1 MIVKVTPAQCRGGV
15 QVPPSKSMAHRALIC
30 AGLAGL
36 AGPAGPAGLAGGASR
51 LDGIGDSQD
60 MAATIGAMQLL
71 GAQFTRQGSRCTV
84 KGTGGVACSTQ
95 CDMVVNCRESG
106 STLRFM
112 IPLFALS
119 GARTTFTGQGRLM
132 QRSQTVYE
140 QLFRQRGLL
149 FEQQDG
155 KLTIQGPLRAG
166 EYILDGNVSSQFI
179 TGLLF
184 ALPMLQGDSILRIR
198 PPFQSRGY
206 VSLTVQMLAAFG
218 VNVHFSDEN
227 TLVIP
232 GKQAYAACDH
242 RVEGDYSQ
250 AAFYAVLAAIQ
261 GKLTLQGLRRD
272 SLQGD
277 RVILD
282 ILADCGAGIAQHV
295 DGVDVTGAPLVG
307 TQIDV
312 SDCPDL
318 APILSVM
325 GMYASGTTHLV
336 NAARLRDKE
345 SDRIA
350 VMEQELRKLGAQV
363 HTTHDAMTIVGC
375 GNRPCFGPTSVLGH
389 NDHRVVMSLAIAA
402 TLGSAPVIIEGA
414 QAVTKSYPNFFEH
427 LALIGG
433 RIEVMDE

>member
-1 MIVKVTPAQCRGGV
+1 MIVKVTPAQCHGSV

-30 AGLAGL
+30 AGF
-36 AGPAGPAGLAGGASR
+36 AGGTSR
-51 LDGIGDSQD
+51 LEGIGDSQD
-60 MAATIGAMQLL
+60 MAATIGAMELL
-71 GAQFTRQGSRCTV
+71 GAQFAREGSCCTV
-84 KGTGGVACSTQ
+84 TGTGGSASADGDV
-95 CDMVVNCRESG
+95 VVNCRESG

-112 IPLFALS
+112 IPLFALG
-119 GARTTFTGQGRLM
+119 GARTTFIGQGRLM
-132 QRSQTVYE
+132 QRSQAVYQ
-140 QLFRQRGLL
+140 QLFRERGLL
-149 FEQQDG
+149 FEQQEG
-155 KLTIQGPLRAG
+155 KLTIQGPLTSG
-166 EYILDGNVSSQFI
+166 EYVLDGNVSSQFI

-184 ALPMLQGDSILRIR
+184 ALPMLEGDSTLRIR

-206 VSLTVQMLAAFG
+206 VDLTVQMLAEFG
-218 VNVHFSDEN
+218 VNVRFSDEN
-227 TLVIP
+227 TLIIP
-232 GKQAYAACDH
+232 GGQAFVACDH

-250 AAFYAVLAAIQ
+250 AAFYAVLAAIR
-261 GKLTLQGLRRD
+261 GKLTLQGLRLC

-282 ILADCGAGIAQHV
+282 ILAKCGAGIAQHGDAV
-295 DGVDVTGAPLVG
+295 DITCAQLSG
-307 TQIDV
+307 TEIDV
-312 SDCPDL
+312 GNCPDL

-325 GMYASGTTHLV
+325 GMYASGTTRLV

-363 HTTHDAMTIVGC
+363 HSTHDTMTLIGC
-375 GNRPCFGPTSVLGH
+375 GNRPTFGPTRVFGH

-402 TLGSAPVIIEGA
+402 TMGSAPVIIEGA

-427 LALIGG
+427 LSLIGG